1 MKIKLRDKIETILF
15 IEAISISI
23 SEIAKKLK
31 ITESECLKILKELK
45 NKYQKEQSIFDIIV
59 INDSAQLVV
68 KKELTFFVKD
78 YFRQSGDSNSFS
90 PAMLEVLSIIVYKN
104 PVRKAEIEKI
114 RGVNCSLILRK
125 LLIIGL
131 INQKKSD
138 SNRESFVYTPSLKL
152 FRKMGISRLEDL
164 PDYDRLSKELM

>member
-1 MKIKLRDKIETILF
+1 VKIKLRDKIETILF

-23 SEIAKKLK
+23 SKIAKKLK
-31 ITESECLKILKELK
+31 ITESECLKTLKELK
-45 NKYQKEQSIFDIIV
+45 NKYRKEQSIFDIIV

-104 PVRKAEIEKI
+104 PIKKAEIEKI

-125 LLIIGL
+125 LLIIGF

-138 SNRESFVYTPSLKL
+138 SNTESFVYTPSLKL

-164 PDYDRLSKELM
+164 PDYDRLSKELI

>member
-138 SNRESFVYTPSLKL
+138 SNREGFFYTPSLKL

>member
-1 MKIKLRDKIETILF
+1 VKIKLRDKIETILF